1 MVPLPGCAPS
11 GPHPCNVVSIAPAD
25 KESQRVSRNQLLKEQ
40 AHNSVEI
47 LFHGG
52 APSIDTV
59 WLALQDVMGV
69 ENMPC
74 HLRSA
79 VWVAMLRHPNETPL
93 HMATIILEAPRAAK
107 FVSSFT

>member
-1 MVPLPGCAPS
+1 MRTFRSAPLQRGLQF
-11 GPHPCNVVSIAPAD
+11 APAD
-25 KESQRVSRNQLLKEQ
+25 KEPQRVSRNQLLKEQ

-59 WLALQDVMGV
+59 WLALQDVI

-93 HMATIILEAPRAAK
+93 HMATIILEAAK
-107 FVSSFT
+107 L